1 MIYKQIKKIPS
12 DFIIKKVKEFLEE
25 DIPTKDLTTDNIFI
39 DDSKLVNGIILAKS
53 DLVLSGGNLLEYF
66 FDVKEVNIIMKEGDF
81 IKKGEV
87 IAEINTTA
95 SNILK
100 KERVLLNLMQRMS
113 GIATVT
119 SHYVEKLNGSGIYIL
134 DTRKTTPGL
143 RYFEKYAVQCGG
155 GTNHRFDLSS
165 AVMIKDN
172 HFACAGSISSAIELI
187 IKSNINAPI
196 EVEVDYIGQ
205 LDEVLKYPVDSILLD
220 NFNRDMTIE
229 AVKLI
234 REKQLKYIVIES
246 SGGIN
251 LNNITDYIGTGIDA
265 ISSGALTHSVKSAD
279 ISLDFN

>member
-1 MIYKQIKKIPS
+1 
-12 DFIIKKVKEFLEE
+12 
-25 DIPTKDLTTDNIFI
+25 
-39 DDSKLVNGIILAKS
+39 
-53 DLVLSGGNLLEYF
+53 
-66 FDVKEVNIIMKEGDF
+66 
-81 IKKGEV
+81 
-87 IAEINTTA
+87 
-95 SNILK
+95 
-100 KERVLLNLMQRMS
+100 MQRMS